1 MLEDLR
7 ELARG
12 IHPSLLSDHGL
23 VEAIEARAARMPIPV
38 SVQVDAAS
46 RGARFAD
53 EIEGA
58 AYFVASEALA
68 NVLKH
73 SGAELRDVGV
83 GYTDGG
89 LELEVSD
96 DGAGFDPGETSGSG
110 LAGMSDRVEALGG
123 RLTLR
128 SRPGEGTRISVR
140 LPARPREIVHA

>member
-1 MLEDLR
+1 
-7 ELARG
+7 
-12 IHPSLLSDHGL
+12 L
-23 VEAIEARAARMPIPV
+23 VEAIEARAARLPIPV

-58 AYFVASEALA
+58 AYFVVSEALA

-73 SGAELRDVGV
+73 SGAARGTVGV
-83 GYTDGG
+83 GYANGG

-96 DGAGFDPGETSGSG
+96 DGAGFDAGEAEGSG

-123 RLTLR
+123 RLTVR
-128 SRPGEGTRISVR
+128 SRPGEGTRITVR
-140 LPARPREIVHA
+140 LLARPRETVHA